1 MRETRDQRVTMDAK
15 GRVVLPRSVREAA
28 GLSAGNGLVASVEAD
43 GTIRIEKVSAR
54 ISRMQDRF
62 AKYATPGGLLASDEL
77 ITERRQ
83 EAERE

>member
-1 MRETRDQRVTMDAK
+1 MSAMRDQKVTMDAK

-43 GTIRIEKVSAR
+43 GVIRIEKVSAR

-62 AKYATPGGLLASDEL
+62 AKYATSSALASDEL

-83 EAERE
+83 EAGRE